1 MKTVEKIERKLPV
14 LKARKRVAAYA
25 RVSMESERMQHS
37 LSAQVSYYSAL
48 IQKNPEWEY
57 AGVFA
62 DYGIS
67 GTGTKKRD
75 EFNHM
80 LAECEAGN
88 IDIILTKSIQR
99 FARNTVDLLN
109 TVRHLKELGIEVR
122 FEKEKIN
129 SLSGDGELMLS
140 ILASFAQEESRSISE
155 NVKWGTIKRF
165 KQGIPNGKFSIF
177 GYEWQDDKLV
187 IIPEEAEI
195 IRWMYA
201 EYMKGASRIEI
212 GRALMDR
219 GIYTKKRE
227 QFRQMVADALDGKID
242 LIITKSVSRFARNT
256 VDSLTTIRKLKEH
269 NVEVYFEKENIWTF
283 DSKGELLLTIMSSLA
298 QEESRSISENC
309 TWGQRKRFADG
320 KVTVPFKRFLGY
332 DMGPDHNLVVNP
344 EQAKLVKRIYGMFLQ
359 GQSPFQIARTLT
371 EEGIP
376 SPGGKDH
383 WNPSNIKSIL
393 TNEKYKGDAL
403 LQKSFTVDFLTKKK
417 KANEGEIPQYYVKD
431 NHEAIIDPETFEM
444 VQTLMTTRTK
454 GRNRKSSVSIFSSKV
469 KCGDC
474 GSWYGPKVWHSN
486 DAYRKVIWQCNHK
499 FDGQKCATPTLTED
513 EIKELFLRAANQVID
528 QKEQFIA
535 IYEQVL
541 SRSLDTTALES
552 EISELE
558 AEINI
563 AAELIEE
570 CIKENAHVALDQAEY
585 QKRYDALVVRFDKAK
600 ARHTEVT
607 DLIAERM
614 ARKHQIEAYL
624 KNLRSREPL
633 TEFRETD
640 WLAMVDYI
648 TVHSKN
654 DIRVTLKDGTEI
666 KA

>member
-1 MKTVEKIERKLPV
+1 MPNHAL
-14 LKARKRVAAYA
+14 
-25 RVSMESERMQHS
+25 
-37 LSAQVSYYSAL
+37 LSASSSHRWLNCPPSARL
-48 IQKNPEWEY
+48 
-57 AGVFA
+57 
-62 DYGIS
+62 
-67 GTGTKKRD
+67 
-75 EFNHM
+75 
-80 LAECEAGN
+80 CE
-88 IDIILTKSIQR
+88 
-99 FARNTVDLLN
+99 
-109 TVRHLKELGIEVR
+109 
-122 FEKEKIN
+122 
-129 SLSGDGELMLS
+129 
-140 ILASFAQEESRSISE
+140 
-155 NVKWGTIKRF
+155 
-165 KQGIPNGKFSIF
+165 
-177 GYEWQDDKLV
+177 GYDDKGSDFAAEGTDAHALCEFKLRMALGMEAKDPTEDLTWYNSEMEECANGYVSFVMELV
-187 IIPEEAEI
+187 EEA
-195 IRWMYA
+195 
-201 EYMKGASRIEI
+201 KKTFPDPVVLIEQ
-212 GRALMDR
+212 R
-219 GIYTKKRE
+219 
-227 QFRQMVADALDGKID
+227 LD
-242 LIITKSVSRFARNT
+242 
-256 VDSLTTIRKLKEH
+256 
-269 NVEVYFEKENIWTF
+269 Y
-283 DSKGELLLTIMSSLA
+283 SK
-298 QEESRSISENC
+298 
-309 TWGQRKRFADG
+309 
-320 KVTVPFKRFLGY
+320 
-332 DMGPDHNLVVNP
+332 
-344 EQAKLVKRIYGMFLQ
+344 YGMFLQ

-417 KANEGEIPQYYVKD
+417 KTNEGEIPQYYVKD

-535 IYEQVL
+535 IYDQVL
-541 SRSLDTTALES
+541 SRSLNTTALES
-552 EISELE
+552 ELSDLE

-563 AAELIEE
+563 AAELIED

-585 QKRYDALVVRFDKAK
+585 QKRYDGLVSRFDKAN
-600 ARHTEVT
+600 ARHTEIT

-614 ARKHQIEAYL
+614 ARKHQIESYL
-624 KNLRSREPL
+624 KELRSREPL

-648 TVHSKN
+648 AVHSKN
-654 DIRVTLKDGTEI
+654 DIRVTFKDGTEI

>member
-1 MKTVEKIERKLPV
+1 MTKSVTTIPATLSRFTAAPINSTKKR
-14 LKARKRVAAYA
+14 RVAAYA
-25 RVSMESERMQHS
+25 RVSTDNEEQLTSYE
-37 LSAQVSYYSAL
+37 AQIDYYTNY
-48 IQKNPEWEY
+48 INGRDDWEFV
-57 AGVFA
+57 GVYP
-62 DYGIS
+62 DEGI
-67 GTGTKKRD
+67 TGT
-75 EFNHM
+75 N
-80 LAECEAGN
+80 
-88 IDIILTKSIQR
+88 
-99 FARNTVDLLN
+99 
-109 TVRHLKELGIEVR
+109 
-122 FEKEKIN
+122 
-129 SLSGDGELMLS
+129 
-140 ILASFAQEESRSISE
+140 
-155 NVKWGTIKRF
+155 
-165 KQGIPNGKFSIF
+165 
-177 GYEWQDDKLV
+177 
-187 IIPEEAEI
+187 
-195 IRWMYA
+195 
-201 EYMKGASRIEI
+201 
-212 GRALMDR
+212 
-219 GIYTKKRE
+219 TKKRE

-371 EEGIP
+371 EDGIP
-376 SPGGKDH
+376 SPGGKGH

-444 VQTLMTTRTK
+444 AQTLMATRKK

-499 FDGQKCATPTLTED
+499 FDGDKHCSTPHLTD
-513 EIKELFLRAANQVID
+513 DIIQQAFLSAANKLLATKDTVIAD
-528 QKEQFIA
+528 GREMMALLF
-535 IYEQVL
+535 
-541 SRSLDTTALES
+541 DTTDLER
-552 EISELE
+552 EQEELQQE
-558 AEINI
+558 TQVVSDMVRQ
-563 AAELIEE
+563 
-570 CIKENAHVALDQAEY
+570 CIYENAHVALDQTEY
-585 QKRYDALVVRFDKAK
+585 QKRYDGLTERFEKAK
-600 ARHTEVT
+600 ARLDAVT
-607 DLIAERM
+607 AEI
-614 ARKHQIEAYL
+614 HQMQTQRASIEDFL
-624 KNLRSREPL
+624 KAFAAMPDKL
-633 TEFRETD
+633 TEFTLES
-640 WLAMVDYI
+640 WHGLVDYG
-648 TVHSKN
+648 TVYAAD
-654 DIRVTLKDGTEI
+654 DIRFTFKNGQEV

>member
-1 MKTVEKIERKLPV
+1 MAKSVTTIPATLSRFTAAPINSTKKR
-14 LKARKRVAAYA
+14 RVAAYA
-25 RVSMESERMQHS
+25 RVSTDNEEQLTSYE
-37 LSAQVSYYSAL
+37 AQIDYYTNY
-48 IQKNPEWEY
+48 INGRDDWEFV
-57 AGVFA
+57 GVYP
-62 DYGIS
+62 DEGI
-67 GTGTKKRD
+67 TGT
-75 EFNHM
+75 N
-80 LAECEAGN
+80 
-88 IDIILTKSIQR
+88 
-99 FARNTVDLLN
+99 
-109 TVRHLKELGIEVR
+109 
-122 FEKEKIN
+122 
-129 SLSGDGELMLS
+129 
-140 ILASFAQEESRSISE
+140 
-155 NVKWGTIKRF
+155 
-165 KQGIPNGKFSIF
+165 
-177 GYEWQDDKLV
+177 
-187 IIPEEAEI
+187 
-195 IRWMYA
+195 
-201 EYMKGASRIEI
+201 
-212 GRALMDR
+212 
-219 GIYTKKRE
+219 TKKRE
-227 QFRQMVADALDGKID
+227 QFRQMVADALDDKID

-417 KANEGEIPQYYVKD
+417 KTNEGEIPQYYVKD

-499 FDGQKCATPTLTED
+499 FDGRKCTTPTLNE
-513 EIKELFLRAANQVID
+513 EQIKALFLKAANTIIGA
-528 QKEQFIA
+528 KEQFIA
-535 IYEQVL
+535 IFERTL
-541 SRSLDTTALES
+541 APALATDEL
-552 EISELE
+552 ERELADLE

-563 AAELIEE
+563 AAELVEE
-570 CIKENAHVALDQAEY
+570 CIRENAHVALDQAEY
-585 QKRYDALVVRFDKAK
+585 QKRYDGLASRYDKAK
-600 ARHTEVT
+600 DRHDEVT
-607 DLIAERM
+607 ELIAERISR
-614 ARKHQIEAYL
+614 RKRIELYFRE
-624 KNLRSREPL
+624 LRKREPL
-633 TEFRETD
+633 ETFRDED
-640 WLAMVDYI
+640 WLSMVDHM
-648 TVHSKN
+648 TVYSK
-654 DIRVTLKDGTEI
+654 DGIRVTFKDGTEI
-666 KA
+666 ET